1 MTSFKSG
8 FVNIV
13 GKPNAGKSTL
23 MNQLVGEKLAIIT
36 PKAQTT
42 RHRIMG
48 IVSGE
53 DFQFVFSDTPGMLE
67 PKYDL
72 HESMMDFVY
81 SALDDADVLVI
92 VIVATDKAENDAYIA
107 QKIAKSPAKRLVI
120 LNKIDLSNQD
130 AIMARLQQLKLTFG
144 EDAVVIATSA
154 LHGFNID
161 GLKQEIKQLLP
172 EGPKYFPEDEMTD
185 KTERFFASEMI
196 REKIFMNLQK
206 EVPYSTEVEIL
217 SFKEEENIIRIEAE
231 IYCERSTQKN
241 ILIGTGGSMLKK
253 IGTEARKDMELFW
266 GKKIYLGMHVKVLEG
281 WRSDRLKLKRFGYL
295 QG

>member
-92 VIVATDKAENDAYIA
+92 VIDATDKAENDAYIA

-130 AIMARLQQLKLTFG
+130 AIMSRLQQLKLTFG

-231 IYCERSTQKN
+231 I
-241 ILIGTGGSMLKK
+241 
-253 IGTEARKDMELFW
+253 
-266 GKKIYLGMHVKVLEG
+266 
-281 WRSDRLKLKRFGYL
+281 
-295 QG
+295 